1 MRTPEV
7 DESRPINPART
18 LAMAT
23 ALTVHVGAMLFLL
36 APARPA
42 AQTQLEAARTINVVF
57 VEPPL
62 PPPPPPAPPPI
73 PPEPPRKLP
82 VPPQTLPPLV
92 REMPSTPGKNTD
104 ALDQDIVTEVPDT
117 DPVTP
122 SVPSIESFSDAR
134 ADARYGDANRVH
146 YPPTAVRKREQGEV
160 QLRVLIGRNGTPLK
174 VELAS
179 SSGSR
184 ELDRAA
190 LKAVLTWRFVAAEHN
205 GASVEAWVIVPINFN
220 LDRA

>member
-1 MRTPEV
+1 MRAPEF
-7 DESRPINPART
+7 DDKRPINRART
-18 LAMAT
+18 LAIAT
-23 ALTVHVGAMLFLL
+23 ALTVHIGAMLFLL

-42 AQTQLEAARTINVVF
+42 AQTQLEDTRAVNVVF

-62 PPPPPPAPPPI
+62 PPPPEPPV
-73 PPEPPRKLP
+73 PPEPPRTPP
-82 VPPQTLPPLV
+82 VPRPTLPPQV
-92 REMPSTPGKNTD
+92 QETPSTPGATTD
-104 ALDQDIVTEVPDT
+104 AVDMDIVTNVPDT

-122 SVPSIESFSDAR
+122 PDPPGESFSDAR
-134 ADARYGDANRVH
+134 ADARYGDANRVR
-146 YPPTAVRKREQGEV
+146 YPPIALRKREQGEV
-160 QLRVLIGRNGTPLK
+160 QLRVLIGRSGTALK
-174 VELAS
+174 VELAR

-220 LDRA
+220 LDQA

>member
-1 MRTPEV
+1 MRVPEF
-7 DESRPINPART
+7 DDKRPINPART
-18 LAMAT
+18 LAIAT

-62 PPPPPPAPPPI
+62 PPPPPPTPPPI
-73 PPEPPRKLP
+73 PPEPLQK
-82 VPPQTLPPLV
+82 PPAPSLTLPPLA
-92 REMPSTPGKNTD
+92 REMPSTPGTSTD
-104 ALDQDIVTEVPDT
+104 AVDTHIVTEIPDS

-122 SVPSIESFSDAR
+122 SGPSSDSFSGAR
-134 ADARYGDANRVH
+134 ADARYGDANRVR

-174 VELAS
+174 VELAR

-205 GASVEAWVIVPINFN
+205 GANVEAWVIVPINFN
-220 LDRA
+220 LNQV